1 VPALDTLLK
10 DPALAP
16 EGLRKIDTAAQKD
29 YLQAWRLGT

>member
-16 EGLRKIDTAAQKD
+16 EGLRKIDFAAGRMPE
-29 YLQAWRLGT
+29 L